1 MLKSPPLAAVLLAAA
16 LTLPGAEAGISYF
29 PFVKEVRMPSAAARS
44 GQGAEIPLDAE
55 VFDAVENPVREC
67 RVFTASGAEVPFA
80 EARRKGQVRRTRAVP
95 LAADLAM
102 TGENSGVIR
111 IPEGLDAP
119 GSLRLEI
126 EPEPPY
132 FAQFLRITAKLP
144 DGEARTVLDRAG
156 IYSFAAPTVRR
167 TAVEFYAP
175 AGAELSIQ
183 WRSGADIP
191 QKMLRPDGTIPEAW
205 SEGPLENVRIRLFRI
220 ETYREAAELP
230 VRYHPEIRVE
240 HREDETILSFASR
253 RVPLTGFR
261 LRTRTPFLIRPVRI
275 YGGSGPGDLRLLSE
289 GTFSRL
295 RPAAP
300 LFAAIPESRCRYY
313 ELHLGNGGKPPLDD
327 IVLEPEGPQ
336 LVLQTVPPEEA
347 SLKLAFGRIAALA
360 EAPERLPVVCAD
372 GTVGKRRKNPEY
384 EPTALGWDE
393 GTWYT
398 VCGGILLALGA
409 GVGVF
414 AFLRGRRKGAV
425 CV

>member
-1 MLKSPPLAAVLLAAA
+1 MPPAAA
-16 LTLPGAEAGISYF
+16 
-29 PFVKEVRMPSAAARS
+29 KS

-55 VFDAVENPVREC
+55 VFDAVENPAREC

-80 EARRKGQVRRTRAVP
+80 EARRKGAIRRTRAVP
-95 LAADLAM
+95 LAAELAL
-102 TGENSGVIR
+102 TGADSGIIR

-119 GSLRLEI
+119 GSLRLEF
-126 EPEPPY
+126 EPDNPY
-132 FAQFLRITAKLP
+132 FAKFLRITAKMP
-144 DGEARTVLDRAG
+144 DGETRTVLDRAAV
-156 IYSFAAPTVRR
+156 YSFAAPTVRR
-167 TAVEFYAP
+167 TAVEFFAP
-175 AGAELSIQ
+175 AGAELAVH

-191 QKMLRPDGTIPEAW
+191 QKMLRPDGTIPGAW
-205 SEGPLENVRIRLFRI
+205 SESPLENVRIRLFRVV
-220 ETYREAAELP
+220 TYRETAELP

-240 HREDETILSFASR
+240 HREDETILSFVSR

-261 LRTRTPFLIRPVRI
+261 LMTRTPFLIRPVRI
-275 YGGSGPGDLRLLSE
+275 YGGGGPGDLQLLGE
-289 GTFSRL
+289 GTFARL

-336 LVLQTVPPEEA
+336 MVLQTVPPEEA
-347 SLKLAFGRIAALA
+347 SLKLAFGRSATLA
-360 EAPERLPVVCAD
+360 EAPERLPLARAYC
-372 GTVGKRRKNPEY
+372 TVGKRRKNPEY
-384 EPTALGWDE
+384 APPALDWDE
-393 GTWYT
+393 ETWYT
-398 VCGGILLALGA
+398 VCGGVLLALGA